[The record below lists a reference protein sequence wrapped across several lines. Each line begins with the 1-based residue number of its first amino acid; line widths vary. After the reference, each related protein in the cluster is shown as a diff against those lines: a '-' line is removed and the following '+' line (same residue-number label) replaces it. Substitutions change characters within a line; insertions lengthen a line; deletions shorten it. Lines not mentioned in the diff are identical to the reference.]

1 MIDAELSQIAFLL
14 DLMQV
19 IDVDVVHN
27 QVELTKNKKDPLKPK
42 VRFEGDPTNPIDF
55 HYPQNTFFR
64 VGRCNAIAK
73 YMQTLGLDT
82 SWWEG
87 VKSGENYAWQKLAEL
102 DINRQM
108 NQFVIKMDAQGQVL
122 SVEQDQRSEDARNAL
137 VKQ

>member
-1 MIDAELSQIAFLL
+1 
-14 DLMQV
+14 MQV

-27 QVELTKNKKDPLKPK
+27 QVELTKDAKDPLKPK

-64 VGRCNAIAK
+64 VDRCNTIAE
-73 YMQTLGLDT
+73 YMKTLGLDT

-87 VKSGENYAWQKLAEL
+87 VKSGKNYAWQKLAEL
-102 DINRQM
+102 DVNRQM
-108 NQFVIKMDAQGQVL
+108 SQFVMRLDTQGQVV
-122 SVEQDQRSEDARNAL
+122 SVEPDRRSEDVRNDL